1 VLHIKDHFSKFT
13 ALYPLV
19 DKSASAVKRQFE
31 HWMGLFGV
39 PKLVQSDNGGEFQ
52 GVLEELLED
61 ESIEIAHGW
70 PKHPQSQGSVEQG
83 DNVFK
88 RKLVTWRERNRTTDF
103 VRALPFI
110 ALAMN
115 KQQHSALPN
124 RMCPYEVMFGR
135 KPRWEHYVPL
145 HLRQFSHIEEW
156 SLSPSLSSGEDD
168 SEGMNYN
175 SA

>member
-1 VLHIKDHFSKFT
+1 MLHIKDHFSKFT

-31 HWMGLFGV
+31 HLMGLFGV